1 MKLKNMLVGLE
12 GLKVKGDL
20 EIEIV
25 GIEKNSKEI
34 KPGYLFVAIKGFS
47 TDGHQYIENAIENGA
62 VAVMLE
68 EGCDLKSLKIP
79 ENVTIIM
86 AKNTRE
92 GLAITSSNFYG
103 NPSKKFKLIGVTGT
117 KGKTTT
123 TFMIKEILE
132 KAGRKVG
139 LIGTI
144 ATYING
150 KKIKDSDR
158 TTPESLELQQTFN
171 EMAEAGVEAVVMEVS
186 SQSLKLHR
194 VDGCDFDIVLFTNFS
209 EDHISPNEHP
219 DMEDY
224 FNSKLKL
231 FQMCKTGIV
240 NTDDLHGAK
249 IPKMFPESNITTYG
263 IDNYA
268 NVLAKD
274 ITITNSYVDF
284 KVKIKDRN
292 ERVKTCIPGRFS
304 VYNSLAAICVAQKFG
319 IEPEVVKQALEE
331 VRVPGRS
338 ELVNNKLEIPIMID
352 YAHSPESLQNILQA
366 VKSYTRGKVIS
377 VFGCGGDRDSG
388 KRPVMG
394 EISGRIADFT
404 FITSDNPRTENPEKI
419 VEQIEEGMKKTKGKY
434 KVVVDRVEAIK
445 EAIQMAT
452 KRDIIVL
459 AGKGHEPYQEINGVK
474 YPFDERIIVN
484 DIIAE
489 LEENKDEEEDKKI
502 RHKKNMKY

>member
-1 MKLKNMLVGLE
+1 MKLKSMLVGLE

-20 EIEIV
+20 EIEIT

-47 TDGHQYIENAIENGA
+47 TDGHQYVENAIENGA
-62 VAVMLE
+62 VAVMVE

-79 ENVTIIM
+79 ENVTIVM

-132 KAGRKVG
+132 KAGKKVG

-158 TTPESLELQQTFN
+158 TTPESLELQQIFS
-171 EMAEAGVEAVVMEVS
+171 EMAEEGVEAVVMEVS

-209 EDHISPNEHP
+209 EDHISPNEHS

-249 IPKMFPESNITTYG
+249 IPGMFPESNITTYG

-338 ELVNNKLEIPIMID
+338 ELINNKLEIPIMID

-388 KRPVMG
+388 KRPIMG

-474 YPFDERIIVN
+474 HPFDERIIVN

-489 LEENKDEEEDKKI
+489 LEENKE
-502 RHKKNMKY
+502 N